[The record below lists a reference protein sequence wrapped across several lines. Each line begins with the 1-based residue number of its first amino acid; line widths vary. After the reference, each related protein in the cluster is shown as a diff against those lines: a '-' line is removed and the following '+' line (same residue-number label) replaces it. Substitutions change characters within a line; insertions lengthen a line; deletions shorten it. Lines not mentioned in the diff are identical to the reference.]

1 MKLQYY
7 TEWYNIIIIILSR
20 YGRKPT
26 MIVAAI
32 IGGVAYIAIAF
43 IPFTSNGRLNV

>member
-7 TEWYNIIIIILSR
+7 TEWDNTVIVILYR

-32 IGGVAYIAIAF
+32 IGGLTYIAIAF
-43 IPFTSNGRLNV
+43 IPFTNNGRLNV